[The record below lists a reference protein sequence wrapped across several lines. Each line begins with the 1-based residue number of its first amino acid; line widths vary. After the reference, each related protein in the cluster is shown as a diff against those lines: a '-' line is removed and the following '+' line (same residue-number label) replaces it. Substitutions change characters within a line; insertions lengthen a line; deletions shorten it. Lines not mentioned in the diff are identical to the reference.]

1 MSGRLTAILFSG
13 KTAQTLYNEMQDS
26 PDALIDRTL
35 IDMLQNLEC
44 DEIEVEDTEGDC
56 VIVIETFLPRH
67 TTARL
72 TLMNAENHEVIQKA
86 CTDLNPLIDSGRTCA
101 DDYDD
106 ASQCLSAD
114 NEDMNLR
121 TQKKIQAISRT
132 RFQDIGKI
140 FGERIK
146 SDVFK
151 EHLVDAL
158 DLATRTYERQ
168 KSEQAADIATNLLSR
183 FTQHKL

>member
-1 MSGRLTAILFSG
+1 MSGRLTAILFSE
-13 KTAQTLYNEMQDS
+13 KTARTLRDEMQDS
-26 PDALIDRTL
+26 REALIDQTL

-44 DEIEVEDTEGDC
+44 DEIEVEGVEGDC
-56 VIVIETFLPRH
+56 VVVIETFLPRH

-72 TLMNAENHEVIQKA
+72 TLMHAETHEVVSQC
-86 CTDLNPLIDSGRTCA
+86 CTDLNPVIESARTCA

-106 ASQCLSAD
+106 ASRCLSAD

-121 TQKKIQAISRT
+121 AHQKIQAISSG
-132 RFQDIGKI
+132 RFGDVGKI
-140 FGERIK
+140 FKGLID

-151 EHLVDAL
+151 GHLVDAL

-168 KSEQAADIATNLLSR
+168 KSEQAEDITVNLLSR
-183 FTQHKL
+183 FTRHNF

>member
-1 MSGRLTAILFSG
+1 MSGRLTAILFSE
-13 KTAQTLYNEMQDS
+13 KTAQALYNEMQDS
-26 PDALIDRTL
+26 PDALIDHML
-35 IDMLQNLEC
+35 IEMLQNLEC

-72 TLMNAENHEVIQKA
+72 TLMNAENHEVLLQA
-86 CTDLNPLIDSGRTCA
+86 CTDLNPLIESGRSCA

-114 NEDMNLR
+114 NEGMNLR
-121 TQKKIQAISRT
+121 THQKLQAITRT
-132 RFQDIGKI
+132 RFSDIGKI
-140 FGERIK
+140 FAERIK
-146 SDVFK
+146 NDVFK

-168 KSEQAADIATNLLSR
+168 KSEQAADITTNLLSR
-183 FTQHKL
+183 FKQHKH